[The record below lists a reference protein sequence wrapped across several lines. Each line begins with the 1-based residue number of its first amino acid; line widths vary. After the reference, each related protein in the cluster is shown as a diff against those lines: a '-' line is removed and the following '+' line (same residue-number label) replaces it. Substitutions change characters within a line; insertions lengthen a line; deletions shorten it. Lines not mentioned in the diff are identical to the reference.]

1 LDRVDDR
8 FPSFGRTYREIRDF
22 LEFNKKQYLELKS
35 FSEKRNIDF
44 IVTAF
49 DKNSLDFLS
58 DIGLAII
65 KIASHSL
72 TNIDLLDYISK
83 KGFNSILSTGMAEIS
98 EIDTAVNIFKTNGCN
113 LSLMHCV
120 SSYPTPNNECNLNLI
135 NLLKNRYG
143 LITGYSG
150 HEIGFLPTLTA
161 VAMGAKII
169 ERHITTN
176 NKLEGF
182 DHKLSLEPDELSEM
196 VNQIRN
202 IEIIKGSDK
211 KKVSQVEK
219 ITRDKYHVSMT
230 SSHKLYKGEILKES
244 MVIFKNPG
252 TGIPPKSA
260 KNYYGKAINQDIEES
275 SLILPKMFK

>member
-1 LDRVDDR
+1 
-8 FPSFGRTYREIRDF
+8 
-22 LEFNKKQYLELKS
+22 
-35 FSEKRNIDF
+35 
-44 IVTAF
+44 
-49 DKNSLDFLS
+49 
-58 DIGLAII
+58 
-65 KIASHSL
+65 
-72 TNIDLLDYISK
+72 
-83 KGFNSILSTGMAEIS
+83 MAEIS
-98 EIDTAVNIFKTNGCN
+98 EIDTAVNIFKTNDCN

-135 NLLKNRYG
+135 NFLKNRYG

-182 DHKLSLEPDELSEM
+182 DHKLSLEPNELSEM

-211 KKVSQVEK
+211 KKVSKVEK
-219 ITRDKYHVSMT
+219 ITKQ
-230 SSHKLYKGEILKES
+230 SSNITQHS
-244 MVIFKNPG
+244 SKN
-252 TGIPPKSA
+252 
-260 KNYYGKAINQDIEES
+260 NQAY
-275 SLILPKMFK
+275 